1 LIFSSTSGAIQY
13 GLPLNEKGQCCPL
26 IWEKQTQKGEKKIN
40 KLRSNDVRY
49 GYRKKT
55 TSKIVLPFP
64 TFHINILTMKKEKK
78 SKQTNYS
85 IWFKIYAN
93 LGLLTNKLFKT
104 LKFEY

>member
-1 LIFSSTSGAIQY
+1 V
-13 GLPLNEKGQCCPL
+13 LPIDL
-26 IWEKQTQKGEKKIN
+26 GETNTKRRKKIN

-85 IWFKIYAN
+85 LWFKIYAN